1 MVRALAVVLGFSVLA
16 GASIAAARP
25 VEDGTRIS
33 ILAGARYV
41 PHRHFEQEAERTGT
55 PVLSDFPVGPE
66 VIASFAY
73 APMPAIEI
81 SLELGWAYDQYEL
94 TGTKLV
100 MQNIPVV
107 ATLRWFPFET
117 KFSPYL
123 GAGGGYML
131 GFVSGAPSGETET
144 HAQEFHAMVGAT
156 YPLSEKIWFVVE
168 DRFQL
173 ASGDIVPIGQIQTGG
188 NMLSVG
194 LAFVLEPARDLA
206 PH

>member
-1 MVRALAVVLGFSVLA
+1 MMRALAWAVVASVFA
-16 GASIAAARP
+16 AASAQARP

-41 PHRHFEQEAERTGT
+41 PHRHFEQEALSTGT
-55 PVLSDFPVGPE
+55 PVSSDPPIGPE
-66 VIASFAY
+66 VLASFAY
-73 APMPAIEI
+73 APMTSIEI
-81 SLELGWAYDQYEL
+81 SLELGWAMDHYQL
-94 TGTKLV
+94 QNSTLV
-100 MQNIPVV
+100 MENVPLV
-107 ATLRWFPFET
+107 ATLRWFPFDT
-117 KFSPYL
+117 KFCPYL

-144 HAQEFHAMVGAT
+144 HAEEFHAMVGAT
-156 YPLSEKIWFVVE
+156 YPLSEKLWLVIE

-188 NMLSVG
+188 NALTVG
-194 LAFVLEPARDLA
+194 LSFVLEPAKDIA